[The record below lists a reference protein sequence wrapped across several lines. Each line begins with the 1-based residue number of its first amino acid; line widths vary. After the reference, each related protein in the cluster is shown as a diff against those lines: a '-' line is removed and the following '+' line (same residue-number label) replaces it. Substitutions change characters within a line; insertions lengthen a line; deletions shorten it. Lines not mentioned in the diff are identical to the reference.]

1 MGCGAGE
8 GSEAA
13 GGDNKEAKGASA
25 GASRD
30 DDKKTAKEENKGYQ
44 QTMSFLKQVQLF
56 KRLPPDQHPLLAAS
70 CTPTDFKPG
79 QVVIKQGDSGDSFF
93 VIKTGE
99 ASVKVAQGS
108 EAPTKVATLKNGDY
122 FGENALLRDE
132 PRTATITAESALST
146 FKITRDKFRELGLND
161 KLQFA
166 NRKAVGG
173 GGKTKLETKPP
184 SPKNDQERA
193 LIGDALQKNEN
204 LQTMVTLDE
213 GRIKAMVDI
222 AWKEQVSAGKEIIV
236 EGDLQADYFYVVQEG
251 SFEIYVSTDEESAQQ
266 TAQSAEK
273 ALTRGESKY
282 VSTVSKGGS
291 FGELALLYL
300 VPRAATVKA
309 KQAST
314 VWVIDRMNFKNILMK
329 VSEEKIG
336 EYVKYLDRVEI
347 LEPLLADEKKA
358 VAQALIEMHFAKN
371 EVILQQGEPGNT
383 FYILYDGEVAVI
395 KDGAEQT
402 RLAAGKRAGG
412 EAKFFGERALLSN
425 DVRAATVSV
434 ASETAKA
441 LALDR
446 DSFNMLLG
454 PLEDIIKRSAE
465 GAASKVGKGQG
476 PASGQQTK
484 AE

>member
-13 GGDNKEAKGASA
+13 GGDDKGGEAKTDQAD
-25 GASRD
+25 RD
-30 DDKKTAKEENKGYQ
+30 KDKKTAKEENKGYQ

-56 KRLPPDQHPLLAAS
+56 KRLPPDQHPLLAAA
-70 CTPTDFKPG
+70 CIPTDFKAG

-93 VIKTGE
+93 VIKSGE

-213 GRIKAMVDI
+213 GRIKAMVDV
-222 AWKEQVSAGKEIIV
+222 AWKEQVPAGKEVIT

-251 SFEIYVSTDEESAQQ
+251 AFEIFVSTDEEAQ

-314 VWVIDRMNFKNILMK
+314 VWVIDRGNFKNILMK
-329 VSEEKIG
+329 VSTEKIA

-347 LEPLLADEKKA
+347 L
-358 VAQALIEMHFAKN
+358 
-371 EVILQQGEPGNT
+371 
-383 FYILYDGEVAVI
+383 
-395 KDGAEQT
+395 
-402 RLAAGKRAGG
+402 
-412 EAKFFGERALLSN
+412 
-425 DVRAATVSV
+425 
-434 ASETAKA
+434 
-441 LALDR
+441 
-446 DSFNMLLG
+446 
-454 PLEDIIKRSAE
+454 
-465 GAASKVGKGQG
+465 
-476 PASGQQTK
+476 
-484 AE
+484 